1 MIPRMLQLGYGIDN
15 LALLAD
21 QLAGRRPRTEL
32 GTRAAGGI
40 AWLSV
45 PVESGVITDMPD
57 EAQLLSIFG
66 GHRGQDRH
74 AARGLQQGFARCDV
88 SRGVR
93 FLHRRQPAGRRRVRQ
108 IRPTCLPHRRR
119 PRGMKVCV
127 RPEPTEKVVNFCEAD
142 SAEDYQ
148 TRTTMIR
155 VDADGADM
163 RDIRAQHQLR
173 SVRAAAML
181 RIAVVGLMV
190 GAMLLGT
197 RVEEW
202 FAQSVLLVCYAAGAI
217 WAAAFAFCLTG
228 PSSTK
233 QTVQIAIAV
242 GDVAAIAIFELLS
255 SGGYTPLAVMALL
268 PLLVA
273 LEVSV
278 GRAAIILAVSAAAF
292 TAVVVLDPV
301 MVPDLGWAET
311 IFLCGLF
318 AFLCCTAF
326 AVVSVQQRHV
336 GEIERLSASRRALLA
351 DTMSGF
357 ESERRQIS
365 EDLHDGPLQLVMA
378 ARLDISEAAKV
389 SADDRLQR
397 ALGSLREV
405 ISRIREAT
413 FLLHPA
419 VLDQVGLAE
428 AVEKLASITESRSSI
443 DISTVVDYPVKN
455 SIDPMVFAVMREL
468 VSNVERHSRA
478 THARVE
484 LRAVAGMC
492 RLDVVDD
499 GVGTSPET
507 LTHRLADGHIGIASH
522 RTRIEAVGGTMRFI
536 ETDVGTHV
544 RVEVPLGT

>member
-217 WAAAFAFCLTG
+217 WAAAFAFCGTG

-233 QTVQIAIAV
+233 QTLQIAIAV

-255 SGGYTPLAVMALL
+255 SGGYTPLAVMAFPLRVAKASAPILAANGGGAFVNMHSALSWLSGGGAYGASKAAMWSLSNSLRDELASQHTQVLGVHAAFLDTDMTAGL
-268 PLLVA
+268 PVPKTSPQVAAARIIDA
-273 LEVSV
+273 LEAGAAEVLVDDASV
-278 GRAAIILAVSAAAF
+278 
-292 TAVVVLDPV
+292 
-301 MVPDLGWAET
+301 
-311 IFLCGLF
+311 
-318 AFLCCTAF
+318 
-326 AVVSVQQRHV
+326 
-336 GEIERLSASRRALLA
+336 
-351 DTMSGF
+351 
-357 ESERRQIS
+357 
-365 EDLHDGPLQLVMA
+365 
-378 ARLDISEAAKV
+378 AAKAALSGPVENLSV
-389 SADDRLQR
+389 SL
-397 ALGSLREV
+397 
-405 ISRIREAT
+405 
-413 FLLHPA
+413 
-419 VLDQVGLAE
+419 
-428 AVEKLASITESRSSI
+428 
-443 DISTVVDYPVKN
+443 PV
-455 SIDPMVFAVMREL
+455 
-468 VSNVERHSRA
+468 
-478 THARVE
+478 
-484 LRAVAGMC
+484 
-492 RLDVVDD
+492 
-499 GVGTSPET
+499 
-507 LTHRLADGHIGIASH
+507 
-522 RTRIEAVGGTMRFI
+522 
-536 ETDVGTHV
+536 
-544 RVEVPLGT
+544 